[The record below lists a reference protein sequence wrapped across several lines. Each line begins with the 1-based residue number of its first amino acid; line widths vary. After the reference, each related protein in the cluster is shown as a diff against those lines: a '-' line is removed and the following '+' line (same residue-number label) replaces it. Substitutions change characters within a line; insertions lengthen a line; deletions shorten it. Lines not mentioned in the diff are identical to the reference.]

1 MKHTA
6 VVGSQWGDE
15 GKGKIVDLLS
25 EKADIVARSQGGAN
39 AGHTVIINGE
49 EFILHLIPSGILH
62 PEKVCLIGNGVV
74 TDLWRLFDEIEG
86 LKQKAVSVDG
96 RMFISGLSHLVMPY
110 HKWMEKHNEA
120 MMGKNCVGTTLRGIG
135 PTYTDKYSRFGIRVY
150 DLFFPE
156 VLKSR
161 LEMNYKLKA
170 TTVSEYGEGDYKDI
184 NKLYDHLMAFA
195 EKLKPMVVDGPIFM
209 EKASRD
215 NKRILFEGAQGTLL
229 DIDYGTF
236 PYVTSSNT
244 TIAGALT
251 GLGVPPSYI
260 HKTVGIVK
268 AYQTRVGNGPFPT
281 ELDNSQGE
289 ALREAGKEYGASTG
303 RPRRTGW
310 LDLVL
315 LKYSVRI
322 NGMTDLAI
330 TKLDV
335 LDDLDEIKVCTRYEL
350 PEDRGEFLISN
361 LDAVKPIYKTLKGWK
376 KPIKGMT
383 AYEDLPQET
392 KEYIQFIEDYVA
404 CKATIISTGAGREDT
419 IVIP

>member
-39 AGHTVIINGE
+39 AGHTVIIKNE

-62 PEKVCLIGNGVV
+62 SNKICLIGNGVV
-74 TDLWRLFDEIEG
+74 TDLWRLLDEIEG
-86 LKQKAVSVDG
+86 LEKRNISVRD
-96 RMFISGLSHLVMPY
+96 RLKISGLSHLVMPY
-110 HKWMEKHNEA
+110 HKWLEQHMEKLLGN
-120 MMGKNCVGTTLRGIG
+120 KSVGTTLRGIG
-135 PTYTDKYSRFGIRVY
+135 PTYTDKYSRVGIRIY
-150 DLFFPE
+150 DLFFPKL
-156 VLKSR
+156 LKEKLELNYR
-161 LEMNYKLKA
+161 LKQEA
-170 TTVSEYGEGDYKDI
+170 IAEFGEGEFTDQ
-184 NKLYDHLMAFA
+184 NKLFDCLQEFA
-195 EKLKPMVVDGPIFM
+195 QLLKPMVVDAPIYV
-209 EKASRD
+209 EKAHRAG
-215 NKRILFEGAQGTLL
+215 KLILFEGAQGTLL

-236 PYVTSSNT
+236 PYVTSSST
-244 TIAGALT
+244 TVAGACT
-251 GLGVPPSYI
+251 GLGVSPSYI
-260 HKTVGIVK
+260 STVIGIVK

-281 ELDNSQGE
+281 ELDNDFGE
-289 ALREAGKEYGASTG
+289 SLRQAGKEFGAATG

-361 LDAVKPIYKTLKGWK
+361 LDCVKPIYQTLPGWK
-376 KPIKGMT
+376 KSIKGLT
-383 AYEDLPQET
+383 NYEDLPQET
-392 KEYIQFIEDYVA
+392 KDYIKFVEDYVGCRA
-404 CKATIISTGAGREDT
+404 SIISTGAGREET
-419 IVIP
+419 INLM

>member
-39 AGHTVIINGE
+39 AGHTVIIKGE
-49 EFILHLIPSGILH
+49 EYILHLIPSGILH
-62 PEKVCLIGNGVV
+62 PDKVCLIGNGVV

-86 LKQKAVSVDG
+86 LNKRNIVTDG
-96 RMFISGLSHLVMPY
+96 RLFISGLSHLVLPY
-110 HKWMEKHNEA
+110 HKWWERHLEEVR
-120 MMGKNCVGTTLRGIG
+120 GKKSIGTTLRGIG
-135 PTYTDKYSRFGIRVY
+135 PTYTDKYSRLGIRVY
-150 DLFFPE
+150 DLYFPD

-161 LEMNYKLKA
+161 LETNYELKKA
-170 TTVSEYGEGDYKDI
+170 AIEKFGEGDYTDL
-184 NKLYDHLMAFA
+184 NKLYDDLLDFA
-195 EKLKPMVVDGPIFM
+195 NTLKPMVVDAPIFV
-209 EKASRD
+209 EKAHDAGKS
-215 NKRILFEGAQGTLL
+215 ILFEGAQGTLL

-236 PYVTSSNT
+236 PFVTSSNT

-251 GLGVPPSYI
+251 GLGVPPAYI
-260 HKTVGIVK
+260 GKIIGIVK

-281 ELDNSQGE
+281 ELNDEQGE
-289 ALREAGKEYGASTG
+289 ALRAAGKEFGASTG

-335 LDDLDEIKVCTRYEL
+335 LDNLDEIKVCTRYKL
-350 PEDRGEFLISN
+350 PEDSGDFLISN
-361 LDAVKPIYKTLKGWK
+361 LDRVEPMYETLKGWK
-376 KPIKGMT
+376 TSIKGMT
-383 AYEDLPQET
+383 EYNDLPQET
-392 KEYIQFIEDYVA
+392 KDYINFIENYVG
-404 CKATIISTGAGREDT
+404 CKASIISTGAGREET
-419 IVIP
+419 IVV

>member
-39 AGHTVIINGE
+39 AGHTVIIGEE

-62 PEKVCLIGNGVV
+62 SDKTCLIGNGVV

-86 LKQKAVSVDG
+86 LEKRDIKVEG
-96 RMFISGLSHLVMPY
+96 RLFVSGLSHLVMPY
-110 HKWMEKHNEA
+110 HKWTEHHLEKL
-120 MMGKNCVGTTLRGIG
+120 MGKDCVGTTLRGIG

-150 DLFFPE
+150 DLFFPDL
-156 VLKSR
+156 LKNR
-161 LEMNYKLKA
+161 LELNYKLKQA
-170 TTVSEYGEGDYKDI
+170 AISEYGEGDFKDP
-184 NKLYDHLMAFA
+184 NKLHEQLIEFGAR
-195 EKLKPMVVDGPIFM
+195 LKPMVVDGPIFL
-209 EKASRD
+209 EKANRD
-215 NKRILFEGAQGTLL
+215 NKAILFEGAQGTLL

-251 GLGVPPSYI
+251 GLGIPPSYI
-260 HKTVGIVK
+260 YKVVGIVK

-281 ELDNSQGE
+281 ELDNSQGQS
-289 ALREAGKEYGASTG
+289 LREAGKEYGASTG

-361 LDAVKPIYKTLKGWK
+361 LDKVKPIYKTLKGWK
-376 KPIKGMT
+376 KSIKGMT
-383 AYEDLPQET
+383 NYEDLPRET
-392 KEYIQFIEDYVA
+392 KDYIRFIEDYIG
-404 CKATIISTGAGREDT
+404 CKATIISTGAGREET
-419 IVIP
+419 IVMP

>member
-1 MKHTA
+1 MRHTA

-39 AGHTVIINGE
+39 AGHTVILKGE

-62 PEKVCLIGNGVV
+62 PEKICLIGNGVV
-74 TDLWRLFDEIEG
+74 TDLWRLQDEIEG
-86 LKQKAVSVDG
+86 LEKRNINVRDRLK
-96 RMFISGLSHLVMPY
+96 ISGLSHLVMPY
-110 HKWMEKHNEA
+110 HKWSEQHMEKLL
-120 MMGKNCVGTTLRGIG
+120 GKNSVGTTLRGIG
-135 PTYTDKYSRFGIRVY
+135 PTYTDKYSRVGIRIY
-150 DLFFPE
+150 DLYFPKL
-156 VLKSR
+156 LKEKLELNYR
-161 LEMNYKLKA
+161 LKKEA
-170 TTVSEYGEGDYKDI
+170 ISDFGEGEYTDL
-184 NKLYDHLMAFA
+184 NKLFDRLQEFA
-195 EKLKPMVVDGPIFM
+195 QYLKPMVVDAPIYV
-209 EKASRD
+209 EKAHRNGKS
-215 NKRILFEGAQGTLL
+215 ILFEGAQGTLL

-244 TIAGALT
+244 TVAGACT
-251 GLGVPPSYI
+251 GLGVSPSYI
-260 HKTVGIVK
+260 GRVIGIVK

-281 ELDNSQGE
+281 ELDDSQGE
-289 ALREAGKEYGASTG
+289 NLRAAGKEFGASTG

-361 LDAVKPIYKTLKGWK
+361 LDCVKPVYKTLPGWK
-376 KPIKGMT
+376 KSIKGLT
-383 AYEDLPQET
+383 NFEDLPQQT
-392 KEYIQFIEDYVA
+392 KDYIKFIEDYVG
-404 CKATIISTGAGREDT
+404 CKASIISTGAGREET
-419 IVIP
+419 INLM

>member
-1 MKHTA
+1 
-6 VVGSQWGDE
+6 
-15 GKGKIVDLLS
+15 
-25 EKADIVARSQGGAN
+25 
-39 AGHTVIINGE
+39 
-49 EFILHLIPSGILH
+49 
-62 PEKVCLIGNGVV
+62 
-74 TDLWRLFDEIEG
+74 
-86 LKQKAVSVDG
+86 
-96 RMFISGLSHLVMPY
+96 
-110 HKWMEKHNEA
+110 MEKHNEV

-135 PTYTDKYSRFGIRVY
+135 PTYTDKYSRFGIRAY

-170 TTVSEYGEGDYKDI
+170 VTISEYGEGEYKDL
-184 NKLYDHLMAFA
+184 NKLYDQLLAFG

-289 ALREAGKEYGASTG
+289 ALRKAGKEYGASTG

-361 LDAVKPIYKTLKGWK
+361 LDVVKPIYKTLKGWK

-383 AYEDLPQET
+383 AYEELPQET
-392 KEYIQFIEDYVA
+392 RDYIKFIEDYVA

>member
-62 PEKVCLIGNGVV
+62 PNKVCLIGNGVV

-86 LKQKAVSVDG
+86 LEKKNINV
-96 RMFISGLSHLVMPY
+96 RNRLFISGLSHLVMPY
-110 HKWMEKHNEA
+110 HKWIEQWIETML
-120 MMGKNCVGTTLRGIG
+120 GKNSVGTTLRGIG
-135 PTYTDKYSRFGIRVY
+135 PTYTDKYARFGVRVY
-150 DLFFPE
+150 DLFFPDL
-156 VLKSR
+156 LKMK
-161 LEMNYKLKA
+161 LETNFKLKKDA
-170 TTVSEYGEGDYKDI
+170 IEQFGEGDLKDL
-184 NKLYDHLMAFA
+184 NKLFDCLMEYA
-195 EKLKPMVVDGPIFM
+195 EKIKPMVVDAPIYL
-209 EKASRD
+209 EKANR
-215 NKRILFEGAQGTLL
+215 NGKKILFEGAQGTLL
-229 DIDYGTF
+229 DIDYGTY

-251 GLGVPPSYI
+251 GLGVPPGYI
-260 HKTVGIVK
+260 HKIVGIVK

-289 ALREAGKEYGASTG
+289 ELRAAGKEYGASTG

-315 LKYSVRI
+315 LKYAVRI
-322 NGMTDLAI
+322 NGITDLAI

-335 LDDLDEIKVCTRYEL
+335 LDELDEIKVCTRYEL

-361 LDAVKPIYKTLKGWK
+361 LDSVKPIYETRKGWK
-376 KPIKGMT
+376 KSIKGLT
-383 AYEDLPQET
+383 KYDDLPEET
-392 KEYIQFIEDYVA
+392 KDYIRFIEDYVG
-404 CKATIISTGAGREDT
+404 CKATIISTGAGREET
-419 IVIP
+419 IVMP